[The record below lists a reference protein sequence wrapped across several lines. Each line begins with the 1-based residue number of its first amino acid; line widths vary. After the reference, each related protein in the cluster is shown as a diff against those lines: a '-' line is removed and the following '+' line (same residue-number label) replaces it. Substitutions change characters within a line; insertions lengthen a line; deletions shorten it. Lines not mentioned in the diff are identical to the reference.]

1 MRVLDSTI
9 MLNSVRSMLVDRC
22 VREQADKL
30 HEADA
35 DAEAI
40 IDVCHH
46 VFPKQGPVVDPGSG
60 SVTLGRS
67 LISDIDTDSLLVVLD
82 RTSTLGG
89 RACLRAILSSPT
101 ADPLILAA
109 RGDVLA
115 RISGILSSPGQLNS
129 VNATLETMKATE
141 QDVAW
146 ALRHPHQDGE
156 TQALYDMAFFKIWPL
171 RQLNDVPVA
180 VTALNLHRIVVSP
193 LVGLL
198 SPLVYFV
205 IPYMVLRFRVGLE
218 VSLMQYLK
226 LMRAS
231 MSAASSVYSPSIQWL
246 SLGFSLLFYFQGIFS
261 SVELASTLCCVCS
274 SIVRRSKRI
283 DLFMQT
289 ALKLMQLCKPL
300 GERVTSAFFPDTG
313 RGTSIAPRSGT
324 ESMQGKTPMLL
335 TNFGRHLSAFK
346 RLDLGGCTCLMR
358 DVYALDALVS
368 IVASKHALGACDV
381 TFDTVSQ
388 SPVFVAKGLCHPC
401 IPVDRAVPN
410 NVSMC
415 VPASCASSSCS
426 ALLTGPNAGGKS
438 TLLKAMLLATLMAQ
452 TLTIACCTTL
462 SLTPYS
468 HIHSHI
474 NVPDVQGS
482 MSLFEAEMDRARESM
497 NVLSRLAPDRF
508 SILIMDEVF
517 SSTNPIEGIAGAFS
531 VAKNLAAHS
540 NVTLVVSTH
549 FLYLKKL
556 SALRNI
562 SNQPL
567 FQLVQMPVQ
576 MNLDATF
583 TYPYRVLP
591 GVCEQLIALELLRGS
606 GFSEQ
611 VIKDALEVKRTLL
624 APPARQSRKKG
635 ACLLR
640 TEPRALLTRD
650 PLTRMPKGSLPH
662 KLP

>member
-1 MRVLDSTI
+1 

-30 HEADA
+30 HDADA
-35 DAEAI
+35 EAEAI

-46 VFPKQGPVVDPGSG
+46 VFTKQGPVVDLGSG
-60 SVTLGRS
+60 SVTLGKS
-67 LISDIDTDSLLVVLD
+67 LNSDVDTDALLIVLD
-82 RTSTLGG
+82 RTSTSGG
-89 RACLRAILSSPT
+89 RACLRAILSRPT
-101 ADPLILAA
+101 ADTVILAA

-115 RISGILSSPGQLNS
+115 RISGILSSPVQLDR
-129 VNATLETMKATE
+129 VNAALETMKATE

-171 RQLNDVPVA
+171 RGLNDVPVA

-205 IPYMVLRFRVGLE
+205 IPYLVLRFRVGLE

-261 SVELASTLCCVCS
+261 SVELASTLHGVCT

-283 DLFMQT
+283 DSFKQA
-289 ALKLMQLCKPL
+289 ALDLMQLSEPL
-300 GERVTSAFFPDTG
+300 GDRVSAFFPDTG
-313 RGTSIAPRSGT
+313 RVGSIVNRS
-324 ESMQGKTPMLL
+324 ESMQGQTPMLL

-346 RLDLGGCTCLMR
+346 RLNLGGCASLMR

-381 TFDTVSQ
+381 SFDTVSQ
-388 SPVFVAKGLCHPC
+388 RPVFVATGLCHPC
-401 IPVDRAVPN
+401 IPAGRAVPN
-410 NVSMC
+410 DLSMC
-415 VPASCASSSCS
+415 VPASCASSTSCS

-462 SLTPYS
+462 SMTPYS

-497 NVLSRLAPDRF
+497 DVLASMAPDRF

-531 VAKNLAAHS
+531 VAKNLAAHA

-549 FLYLKKL
+549 FLYLKRL
-556 SALRNI
+556 AALRNH
-562 SNQPL
+562 SDQPL
-567 FQLVQMPVQ
+567 FQLIQMPVL
-576 MNLDATF
+576 MNLNSTF

-611 VIKDALEVKRTLL
+611 VIKDALDVKRTLL
-624 APPARQSRKKG
+624 ALPVRRSRKKA

-640 TEPRALLTRD
+640 TKPGALLTRD

-662 KLP
+662 TPP